1 MSRSVAS
8 QLLILA
14 VVIVAGAGCFG
25 VSDQPQLGRV
35 TGTITLDGQPLEGV
49 IVNFQPESGRAAT
62 AESDSKGYYDLV
74 YIYGSNGAKVGKNA
88 VSFRWPDGSEGKK
101 PIPAKYAGK
110 SELTADVK
118 AGNNE
123 LNWELTSNK

>member
-1 MSRSVAS
+1 MSRSVTA

-14 VVIVAGAGCFG
+14 VLLLAGAGCFG
-25 VSDQPQLGRV
+25 VSDQPELGRV
-35 TGTITLDGQPLEGV
+35 TGIVTLDGQPLAGV

-101 PIPAKYAGK
+101 PIPAKFAGK

-118 AGNNE
+118 AGQND
-123 LNWELTSNK
+123 LNWDLKSK

>member
-1 MSRSVAS
+1 MSRSVTA

-14 VVIVAGAGCFG
+14 VLLLAGAGCFG
-25 VSDQPQLGRV
+25 VSDQPELGRV
-35 TGTITLDGQPLEGV
+35 TGTVTLDGQPLAGV

-101 PIPAKYAGK
+101 PIPA
-110 SELTADVK
+110 
-118 AGNNE
+118 
-123 LNWELTSNK
+123 

>member
-1 MSRSVAS
+1 MRVPVTHSLIWS
-8 QLLILA
+8 LLLLA
-14 VVIVAGAGCFG
+14 TAGCSG
-25 VSDQPQLGRV
+25 VSDQPELGRV
-35 TGTITLDGQPLEGV
+35 TGTVTLDGQPLAGV

-62 AESDSKGYYDLV
+62 AETDSKGYYDLV

-110 SELTADVK
+110 SELTVEVQGGK
-118 AGNNE
+118 NQ
-123 LNWELTSNK
+123 LNWELESK

>member
-1 MSRSVAS
+1 MSRVLVS

-14 VVIVAGAGCFG
+14 FGLVTSAGCFG
-25 VSDQPQLGRV
+25 VSDQPELGRV
-35 TGTITLDGQPLEGV
+35 TGTVTLDGKPLAGL

-62 AESDSKGYYDLV
+62 AETDTQGYYDLV

-118 AGNNE
+118 AGNND
-123 LNWELTSNK
+123 LNWELTSK